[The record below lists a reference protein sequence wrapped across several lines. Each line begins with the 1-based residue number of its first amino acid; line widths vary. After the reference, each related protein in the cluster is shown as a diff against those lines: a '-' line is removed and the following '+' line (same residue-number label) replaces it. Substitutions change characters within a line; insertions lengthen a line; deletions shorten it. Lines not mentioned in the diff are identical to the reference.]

1 MECPLATKGNTNTYL
16 KYAAVKSA
24 HSTT

>member
-1 MECPLATKGNTNTYL
+1 MECPLATKGNTYL